1 VAALVASGVAAVAAV
16 VLRWRRSGGDQRQ
29 QLKCLVL
36 AAATFLGST
45 LFGVVAANWL
55 DVPGAGLAGLV
66 GSVAVPVGA
75 AVAILRYRL
84 YDLDRVINRTIVYGL
99 LTALLAAVYA
109 AGAVLVPR
117 LLGLDESQLAV
128 AASTLAVA
136 ALFQPAR
143 RRVQAAVDRR
153 FDRRRYDAARTVAAF
168 SARLRD
174 EVDLATLT
182 GELLRVVD
190 RTVQPAAVSLWLRPG
205 TSPAV
210 TGTVTMPERW
220 DGTTALEEVP

>member
-1 VAALVASGVAAVAAV
+1 
-16 VLRWRRSGGDQRQ
+16 
-29 QLKCLVL
+29 
-36 AAATFLGST
+36 
-45 LFGVVAANWL
+45 
-55 DVPGAGLAGLV
+55 
-66 GSVAVPVGA
+66 
-75 AVAILRYRL
+75 
-84 YDLDRVINRTIVYGL
+84 
-99 LTALLAAVYA
+99 
-109 AGAVLVPR
+109 
-117 LLGLDESQLAV
+117 
-128 AASTLAVA
+128 
-136 ALFQPAR
+136 
-143 RRVQAAVDRR
+143 VDRR